1 MALTSIT
8 KDFITKGGVVVQATG
23 VVTSSTGQVAALQ
36 ANGGAAISQ
45 NLIVGTTASIY
56 GITNLFGG
64 ALANAPVTFNST
76 LNVTD
81 ATTLAS
87 TFATQFTATNITVTG
102 NETIAGGLNVV
113 GSTVVANLN
122 ATVFT
127 ATSVTVNGNETITG
141 GLSVTGST
149 VVAGLNA
156 TVFTAT
162 SITLNGNET
171 ISGGLSVTGSTVLT
185 GITATILTATNL
197 TVNGIST
204 LKGVTSITDTSVASS
219 TATGALR
226 VSGGVGIGGSLFVGG
241 STYLSGDLYVD
252 GTQFL
257 VNSSSIATG
266 DKTITLA
273 TASTSAILASGAG
286 IHIGSTDTSIAY
298 ITWTFDGSEN
308 WVSSRGVK
316 INGTASNDG
325 TNNSGALQVEG
336 GASIGGGLYVG
347 NYVTATYHVGTIG
360 GPTSAIGAGGTNLYG
375 GTSGALVYQTAPNT
389 TAFLSSGTNGQLL
402 YMSGGVPTWTA
413 PSGLSAGSAT
423 TASNIAGGLKDQ
435 IPYQSNPGN
444 TVFGT
449 GLTFNGTTFTAT
461 NIVAS
466 GGVNST
472 NVTSGSLQVKGGAGI
487 SQDLHVGGS
496 IYLAG
501 NLFLDGVGL
510 DTISGTT
517 GTFQTLTVTGTN
529 TALTVP
535 NGSVTIGNNLTATT
549 AVITSDNFN
558 TNTVAG
564 NALQVDGGGIG
575 TSYLYVDQTTRLNG
589 NLFVNGTI
597 SGTNITQLFANS
609 GTFYGVPY
617 GFGAL
622 YAGVVGYT
630 PLPSTVFQSTA
641 DFANYAQNNFENLNQ
656 SGTATTDWVATAG
669 DGSDTGNYIDMGI
682 TNASWN
688 GTQDN
693 SLGNALSGSDGY
705 LYVQGAVPG
714 KGNLVVGASA
724 TGTSVKI
731 LAGGVGS
738 SWISASFNNP
748 NVPALGATTGTL
760 VVTGG
765 IGASSIFVSG
775 TITGT
780 NAVITGSTGANSV
793 SGALKVTG
801 GANIGAGLYVTGP
814 TTSTGAIQVGSGAT
828 GLLLSNNGVEGAIYT
843 TNVTPSATNYGFATT
858 GASSF
863 VNGTTNVQFAVN
875 GVSTATIQGG
885 LGSSTAYGGQT
896 FIVTAN
902 GIGVTG
908 ASYFVNAV
916 GIGGALTVAGV
927 TQVTNATNT
936 TNVAASGALQ
946 VTGGLGVAG
955 NAFFG
960 GIVTATTFVGNLTGN
975 VTGNLTG
982 TASLAT
988 TSSNLALGA
997 AGSIP
1002 IQVSPGVTGF
1012 IPLGSS
1018 GFVLTAGT
1026 NTATWTALSGVTAGN
1041 ATTATNIAG
1050 GAQYQIPFQSA
1061 AGSTTFS
1068 SNLTFNNA
1076 VNQLSVSN
1084 IIVSGITTATGQL
1097 RAMSGVSSAGT
1108 NTGALVVV
1116 GGAGVSGN
1124 VNVGGSVSA
1133 GVANPATGTPNIT
1146 FIGGNTTLASYTSGV
1161 ISGTAPVNLD
1171 SWSTSTYRTAR
1182 YLVQIV
1188 DSGKIHVQE
1197 MTLFHDVSNVY
1208 LNQYGI
1214 STNQGELG
1222 VFDANLTATPGAVTL
1237 NFTPNPSATAM
1248 TIKLSRDTISI

>member
-8 KDFITKGGVVVQATG
+8 KDFITRGGVVVQATG
-23 VVTSSTGQVAALQ
+23 VVTSSTGQIAALQ
-36 ANGGAAISQ
+36 VNSGAAVSQ

-56 GITNLFGG
+56 GITNLYGG

-76 LNVTD
+76 LNVTG

-87 TFATQFTATNITVTG
+87 TLATLFTATNITVTG
-102 NETIAGGLNVV
+102 NETIAGGLSVV
-113 GSTVVANLN
+113 GSTVVAGLN

-127 ATSVTVNGNETITG
+127 ATNVTVNGNETITG

-171 ISGGLSVTGSTVLT
+171 ITGGLSVTGSSVFAVARATT
-185 GITATILTATNL
+185 FTATSLI
-197 TVNGIST
+197 VNGSST
-204 LKGVTSITDTSVASS
+204 LNGVTSITDTSVASS
-219 TATGALR
+219 TASGALR
-226 VSGGVGIGGSLFVGG
+226 VSGGVGIGGSLYVGG
-241 STYLSGDLYVD
+241 STYLGGDLYVD

-286 IHIGSTDTSIAY
+286 IQIGSTDTSVAY
-298 ITWTFDGSEN
+298 ITWTFDGVSN
-308 WVSSRGVK
+308 WISSGGVK
-316 INGTASNDG
+316 VNGTTANNGTA
-325 TNNSGALQVEG
+325 AG
-336 GASIGGGLYVG
+336 GAFQVVGGAGIGGGLTVTG
-347 NYVTATYHVGTIG
+347 TITATNHVGTIG
-360 GPTSAIGAGGTNLYG
+360 SALSTIGGGTNLYG
-375 GTSGALVYQTAPNT
+375 GSAGALVYQSAPNV
-389 TAFLSSGTNGQLL
+389 TAYLSSGTNGQLL
-402 YMSGGVPTWTA
+402 YMSGGMPTWTA
-413 PSGLSAGSAT
+413 PTGLSAGSAT
-423 TASNIAGGLKDQ
+423 TATNIAGGLANQ
-435 IPYQSNPGN
+435 VPYQSAPGN
-444 TVFGT
+444 TVFSS
-449 GLTFNGTTFTAT
+449 GLTYNGTTFTTPNVLA
-461 NIVAS
+461 N
-466 GGVNST
+466 GGVNASST
-472 NVTSGSLQVKGGAGI
+472 TSGSLQVVGGAGI
-487 SQDLHVGGS
+487 GRDLWVGGS
-496 IYLAG
+496 IYLGG
-501 NLFLDGVGL
+501 NLYLDGVGL

-517 GTFQTLTVTGTN
+517 GTFLTLSVTGTN

-549 AVITSDNFN
+549 AVITSAIYS
-558 TNTVAG
+558 TTTIAG
-564 NALQVDGGGIG
+564 NALQVNGGGGIG
-575 TSYLYVDQTTRLNG
+575 TSYLYVDQTAKLNG
-589 NLFVNGTI
+589 NLYINGVI
-597 SGTNITQLFANS
+597 SGTSVTQLFANS

-630 PLPSTVFQSTA
+630 PLPYTVFQSTA
-641 DFANYAQNNFENLNQ
+641 DFANYAQNNFENLNT
-656 SGTATTDWVATAG
+656 SPAATTDWVATAG

-688 GTQDN
+688 GTQAN

-705 LYVQGAVPG
+705 LYVQGAVSG
-714 KGNLVVGASA
+714 KGNLVIGASA

-731 LAGGVGS
+731 LAGGAGS
-738 SWISASFNNP
+738 NWIAASFNNP
-748 NVPALGATTGTL
+748 NVPALSATSGTF

-780 NAVITGSTGANSV
+780 NAVITGSTPANSV
-793 SGALKVTG
+793 SGAVRVTG

-814 TTSTGAIQVGSGAT
+814 TTSTGAIQMGSGAT
-828 GLLLSNNGVEGAIYT
+828 GLLLTSNGVEGAIYT
-843 TNVTPSATNYGFATT
+843 TNVTPSSTNYGFATT
-858 GASSF
+858 GATSF

-875 GVSTATIQGG
+875 DVSTATIQGG
-885 LGSSTAYGGQT
+885 VGSSTAYGGQT
-896 FIVTAN
+896 FIVAAN

-916 GIGGALTVAGV
+916 GIGGTLNIAGV
-927 TQVTNATNT
+927 TQVTNGTNT

-946 VTGGLGVAG
+946 VTGGLGVTG
-955 NAFFG
+955 NAYFG

-975 VTGNLTG
+975 VTG

-988 TSSNLALGA
+988 TSTNLALGA
-997 AGSIP
+997 TGSIP

-1061 AGSTTFS
+1061 AGVTTFS
-1068 SNLTFNNA
+1068 SNLFFNNTT
-1076 VNQLSVSN
+1076 NQLSVTN
-1084 IIVSGITTATGQL
+1084 IYAGGVTTSTGQL
-1097 RAMSGVSSAGT
+1097 QALAGTASAGT
-1108 NTGALVVV
+1108 NTGALVVY
-1116 GGAGVSGN
+1116 GGAGVSGSI
-1124 VNVGGSVSA
+1124 NVGGTVTA
-1133 GVANPATGTPNIT
+1133 GVSNPTTGTPNIT
-1146 FIGGNTTLASYTSGV
+1146 FVGGNTTLATYTSGV
-1161 ISGTAPVNLD
+1161 ISGTAAVNLD

-1182 YLVQIV
+1182 YVVQIV
-1188 DSGKIHVQE
+1188 DSGKVHVAE
-1197 MTLFHDVSNVY
+1197 MTLFHDVSNLY
-1208 LNQYGI
+1208 MNQYGI

-1222 VFDANLTATPGAVTL
+1222 TFDANLTATPGSVTL
-1237 NFTPNPSATAM
+1237 NFTPSPSATAM
-1248 TIKLSRDTISI
+1248 TIKMTRQTISI